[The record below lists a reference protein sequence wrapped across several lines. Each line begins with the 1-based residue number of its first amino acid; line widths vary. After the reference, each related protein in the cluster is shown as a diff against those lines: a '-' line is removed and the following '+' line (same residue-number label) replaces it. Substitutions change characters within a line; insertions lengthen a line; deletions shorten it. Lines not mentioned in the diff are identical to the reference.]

1 MNCLSGLKRSYDIC
15 ASVVS
20 FKPFD
25 LADGLSSIFIVVIDD
40 LLTIYRQKVLSRAKA
55 QDSKPG
61 ADR

>member
-1 MNCLSGLKRSYDIC
+1 MNRLSGFERSYDIC

-25 LADGLSSIFIVVIDD
+25 LADGLSSIFVVVIDN
-40 LLTIYRQKVLSRAKA
+40 LLTIYRQKVLCRAKA

-61 ADR
+61 TDW